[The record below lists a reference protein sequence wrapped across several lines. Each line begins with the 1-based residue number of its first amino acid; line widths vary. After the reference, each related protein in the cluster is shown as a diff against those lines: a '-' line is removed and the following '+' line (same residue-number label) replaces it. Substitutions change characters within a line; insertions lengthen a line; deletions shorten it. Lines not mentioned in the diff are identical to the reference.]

1 MRDMDIQ
8 ATISRLQDF
17 RQASYQMFDA
27 RPDATLGLID
37 ALSTNISAR
46 SVVELSLNPY
56 FRFSYNSI
64 YDAIDNFFTP
74 REPEKADEERR
85 GVEKRY
91 VQLIASV
98 LPEPTNR
105 PFWLCTGWDALS
117 APVGP
122 HTSRSR
128 LHSRVRSRVREEACD
143 HWARVQPA
151 GLSSREDQPGRL
163 ALGGAAFCAA
173 CAHLVEA
180 HVDWC

>member
-105 PFWLCTGWDALS
+105 PFWLFALDGT
-117 APVGP
+117 PYQRP
-122 HTSRSR
+122 
-128 LHSRVRSRVREEACD
+128 
-143 HWARVQPA
+143 WAR
-151 GLSSREDQPGRL
+151 
-163 ALGGAAFCAA
+163 
-173 CAHLVEA
+173 
-180 HVDWC
+180 